1 MKTLKKRKAVLFIL
15 PLLIACFSC
24 HGNQAEEIGE
34 LQSQVDSLEA
44 ANAAQASQLKD
55 ISEFMAVV
63 SEGLDSIAAQEE
75 QLTGGGKGMENK
87 KMTKEELKANLNAF
101 AALLERQRNRI
112 AQLEDTLKSRGES
125 FGNLKNIIT
134 HLNQQLDEKNQ
145 TIAALQASLN
155 SKNVDIQQLRKK
167 VTTLTASNEKLTEEV
182 NKQGE
187 ALMTQS
193 AVINECYVKIGTK
206 KELQR
211 DGVLSGGGFLSK
223 KKLEVGNF
231 EHAGFMRVDIRS
243 YLEADIRAKK
253 IQILTP
259 MPEASYR
266 ITRNGNSC
274 KLQITNPTLFWSVS
288 NYLVVQIK

>member
-101 AALLERQRNRI
+101 AALLER
-112 AQLEDTLKSRGES
+112 
-125 FGNLKNIIT
+125 
-134 HLNQQLDEKNQ
+134 
-145 TIAALQASLN
+145 
-155 SKNVDIQQLRKK
+155 
-167 VTTLTASNEKLTEEV
+167 
-182 NKQGE
+182 
-187 ALMTQS
+187 
-193 AVINECYVKIGTK
+193 
-206 KELQR
+206 
-211 DGVLSGGGFLSK
+211 
-223 KKLEVGNF
+223 
-231 EHAGFMRVDIRS
+231 
-243 YLEADIRAKK
+243 
-253 IQILTP
+253 
-259 MPEASYR
+259 
-266 ITRNGNSC
+266 
-274 KLQITNPTLFWSVS
+274 
-288 NYLVVQIK
+288 